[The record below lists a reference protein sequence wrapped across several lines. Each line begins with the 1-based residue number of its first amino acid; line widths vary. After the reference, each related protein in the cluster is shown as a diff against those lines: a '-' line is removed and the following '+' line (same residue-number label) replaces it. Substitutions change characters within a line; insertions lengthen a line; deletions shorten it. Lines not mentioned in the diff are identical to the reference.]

1 MCHTDDGFMTGIG
14 GRRQCANPLS
24 TEPFGSVQIAGLG
37 GSEGDFR
44 RRDIARIL
52 HTEHFILRAE
62 FTVARVQ
69 SPVRVWGYADR
80 ATVCWFCILVPGLKV
95 GKRAGQAWWFCI
107 LVPEWKVG
115 KQWPGPGSWFCWRD
129 AGWGAGWPAGRR
141 VGPGCSVFWRGAG
154 WLPFVTLAGPGC
166 WVFWRG
172 GGWPDGR
179 RVDPESC
186 VCWQV
191 GKRADHCEAPVVT
204 GLVADLGCPKV
215 GSGCVASKN
224 NQFRQRSTGQRT
236 VIAVCSTPSR
246 HLARAPRTTSP
257 RPPPPASSAG

>member
-69 SPVRVWGYADR
+69 SPVRVWGHADR
-80 ATVCWFCILVPGLKV
+80 ATVCWFCILVPG
-95 GKRAGQAWWFCI
+95 WI
-107 LVPEWKVG
+107 VG

-141 VGPGCSVFWRGAG
+141 V
-154 WLPFVTLAGPGC
+154 
-166 WVFWRG
+166 
-172 GGWPDGR
+172 
-179 RVDPESC
+179 DPESC
-186 VCWQV
+186 VSWQV
-191 GKRADHCEAPVVT
+191 GKRADHREAPVVT